1 MSILIKNVYLE
12 SNKVD
17 VYIRGNRFEKIGQNL
32 KEQADVII
40 DGTDRAILPSFV
52 NGHTHAAMTLLR
64 GYADDLELH
73 TWLTRHIWPFEQ
85 TLTSED
91 VYLGTKLA
99 CLEMIKSGTT
109 FFSDMYWYM
118 DGTLQAV
125 QEMGLRAALSSVFID
140 FNDPKKAKKFRK
152 RTREFFAN
160 HTNTER
166 IIFTLGPHA
175 IYTVSRESLTWLKE
189 FAREKDLLIHIH
201 VAETRK
207 EVEDC
212 IKEHGL
218 TPVRY
223 LDKIG
228 FLGPNIISCHNIWV
242 DEEEMDI
249 LAQNEVKIV
258 HNPISNMKLA
268 SGIFPYAKLKERG
281 LIIGL
286 GTDGCAS
293 NNNLDMFEEMKVA
306 SLLAKISSDDPTNF
320 TAKEAFDCATVN
332 GARIFGLDMGEI
344 APGKLADCILVDL
357 NHPQLVPNHNLI
369 SNIVYAASGDCVV
382 TTICNGKILMQD
394 RVVPG
399 EKELVAEVK
408 DRIREKLGQK
418 ANG

>member
-1 MSILIKNVYLE
+1 
-12 SNKVD
+12 
-17 VYIRGNRFEKIGQNL
+17 
-32 KEQADVII
+32 
-40 DGTDRAILPSFV
+40 
-52 NGHTHAAMTLLR
+52 
-64 GYADDLELH
+64 
-73 TWLTRHIWPFEQ
+73 
-85 TLTSED
+85 
-91 VYLGTKLA
+91 
-99 CLEMIKSGTT
+99 
-109 FFSDMYWYM
+109 
-118 DGTLQAV
+118 
-125 QEMGLRAALSSVFID
+125 MGLRAALSSVFID

-306 SLLAKISSDDPTNF
+306 SLLAKISSGDPTNF
-320 TAKEAFDCATVN
+320 TAREAFDCATVN